1 MVCDSSCAS
10 PKQGNL
16 EQRRT
21 DYDGFG
27 EKCVSWRVLC
37 LASMRMSVVDGG
49 GLRMCFS
56 INFDVHFKYVD
67 SIPVK
72 TVLMFTLKHSM
83 KKMKGQPP
91 HENLQTTDQG
101 AAS

>member
-1 MVCDSSCAS
+1 MVCESSCAS

-27 EKCVSWRVLC
+27 EKCVIWRVLC

-72 TVLMFTLKHSM
+72 TYVFNVHTKAL
-83 KKMKGQPP
+83 
-91 HENLQTTDQG
+91 HEENER
-101 AAS
+101 AASTREFANY